1 MTTLTTGRFAFLAA
15 ACLLLALPAAA
26 FAAAAPA
33 QGTIS
38 YLEGNVTV
46 DAAPASIGDA
56 VPFGATVRTA
66 QGSFCE
72 ITFRQRNVIRLEELT
87 SFVFNPGNLQVG
99 SVLQR
104 GSLSLVLKN
113 LVKTGQGDKSFYVR
127 TATAT
132 AGVRGTSFFMK
143 VEDPSTTYV
152 CLCNG
157 ALRLDDG
164 TQVTGMDL
172 EAAHH
177 LSYRVINRGGTPSLE
192 KAPML
197 YHTDDSMQALAGK
210 IGYAIDWTTV
220 DR

>member
-1 MTTLTTGRFAFLAA
+1 MTTLTKRLALLAA
-15 ACLLLALPAAA
+15 VCALFALPAAV
-26 FAAAAPA
+26 FAAAASV

-38 YLEGNVTV
+38 YLEGSVTV
-46 DAAPASIGDA
+46 DTASASIGDA
-56 VPFGATVRTA
+56 VPFGAVVRTDKD
-66 QGSFCE
+66 SICE

-87 SFVFNPGNLQVG
+87 SFVFNPVNLQVG
-99 SVLQR
+99 SVLQQ
-104 GSLSLVLKN
+104 GALSLVLKN
-113 LVKTGQGDKSFYVR
+113 LVPMGPGDKSFYVR

-157 ALRLDDG
+157 VLRLDDG

-177 LSYRVINRGGTPSLE
+177 ESYRVVNRGGTPSLE

-210 IGYAIDWTTV
+210 IGYTIDWTRV
-220 DR
+220 DK

>member
-1 MTTLTTGRFAFLAA
+1 MTTLTARTALVAA
-15 ACLLLALPAAA
+15 ACLLLALPSAA

-33 QGTIS
+33 QGIIT

-46 DAAPASIGDA
+46 DTAMASIGDA
-56 VPFGATVRTA
+56 VPFGATVRTDK
-66 QGSFCE
+66 GSLCE
-72 ITFRQRNVIRLEELT
+72 ITFRQRNIIRLEELT

-104 GSLSLVLKN
+104 GALSLVLKN
-113 LVKTGQGDKSFYVR
+113 LVKTGSGDRSFYIR
-127 TATAT
+127 TATAA

-157 ALRLDDG
+157 VLRLDDS

-172 EAAHH
+172 EASHH
-177 LSYRVINRGGTPSLE
+177 LSYRVINRGGTPYLE

-197 YHTDDSMQALAGK
+197 YHTDDSMEELAGK
-210 IGYAIDWTTV
+210 IGYTIDWTTV

>member
-1 MTTLTTGRFAFLAA
+1 MSTLTARLAFLVLAA
-15 ACLLLALPAAA
+15 AFLGHPGAA
-26 FAAAAPA
+26 FAAAAQS
-33 QGTIS
+33 QGEIS
-38 YLEGNVTV
+38 YLEGTVTI
-46 DAAPASIGDA
+46 DSAPASIGDV
-56 VPFGATVRTA
+56 VPFGATVRTDKD
-66 QGSFCE
+66 SICE
-72 ITFRQRNVIRLEELT
+72 IIFRQRNAIRLEEQT

-99 SVLQR
+99 SVLQK

-113 LVKTGQGDKSFYVR
+113 LVKGAPGDRSFYVR

-143 VEDPSTTYV
+143 VENPTTTYV

-157 ALRLDDG
+157 VLRLDDS
-164 TQVTGMDL
+164 TLATGIDI

-177 LSYRVINRGGTPSLE
+177 AAYRVIDRGGSPSIE

-197 YHTDDSMQALAGK
+197 YHTDEGMQAVAST
-210 IGYAIDWTTV
+210 IGYTIDWTTI

>member
-1 MTTLTTGRFAFLAA
+1 MTTLTGRLAVVAA
-15 ACLLLALPAAA
+15 ACLLLTLPSAA

-33 QGTIS
+33 QGTIT
-38 YLEGNVTV
+38 YLEGSVTV
-46 DAAPASIGDA
+46 DAASASIGDA
-56 VPFGATVRTA
+56 VPFGATVRTDKD
-66 QGSFCE
+66 SLCE

-99 SVLQR
+99 SVLQQ
-104 GSLSLVLKN
+104 GALSLVLKN
-113 LVKTGQGDKSFYVR
+113 LVKTGAGDKSFYVR
-127 TATAT
+127 TATAA

-143 VEDPSTTYV
+143 VEDASTTYV

-157 ALRLDDG
+157 VLRLDDS
-164 TQVTGMDL
+164 TQVTGIDL

-177 LSYRVINRGGTPSLE
+177 LSYRVINKAGIPSLE

-197 YHTDDSMQALAGK
+197 YHTDDSMEELAGK
-210 IGYAIDWTTV
+210 IGYTIDWTSV